1 MHPFKKFLLS
11 ILIILVLISIFQ
23 DLSNINNNHSTQ
35 KASVQNQQSDYS
47 IIPIKVMPG
56 DTVLSIIESLHQ
68 GRTKEI
74 KVNNLLNE
82 FRNLNPTTEPTD
94 IRVDHIYYFPLEQE

>member
-23 DLSNINNNHSTQ
+23 DLSNINNNQLTQ
-35 KASVQNQQSDYS
+35 KANVQTQQSDYN

-56 DTVLSIIESLHQ
+56 DTVLSIIEGLHQ
-68 GRTKEI
+68 GRTNEI
-74 KVNNLLNE
+74 KTDLLLKE
-82 FRNLNPTTEPTD
+82 FRSLNPTTEPTD

>member
-23 DLSNINNNHSTQ
+23 DLSNINNNDFTEEPNIQSQHSQ
-35 KASVQNQQSDYS
+35 FN
-47 IIPIKVMPG
+47 IIPVKVMPG

-68 GRTKEI
+68 GRTSEAKI
-74 KVNNLLNE
+74 DQLLKE
-82 FRNLNPTTEPTD
+82 FRNLNPTTEPTE
-94 IRVDHIYYFPLEQE
+94 IRVDHVYYFPLEQ